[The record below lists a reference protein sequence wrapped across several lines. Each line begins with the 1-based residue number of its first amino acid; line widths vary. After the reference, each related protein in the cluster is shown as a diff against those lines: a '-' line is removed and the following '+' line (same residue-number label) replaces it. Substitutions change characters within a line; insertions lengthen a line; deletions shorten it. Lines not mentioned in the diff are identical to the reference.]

1 MSTSTMRILSDT
13 LSGMVRSRLAAV
25 LLALLM
31 AISACGGESR
41 AICAPT
47 DGRSVARIWNEVLLE
62 AVRADTPAP
71 TVHARNLFHT
81 SAAMWDA
88 WSAHT
93 GEGTA
98 VFLQLQRNEDDVAA
112 AEVALSHAAHAV
124 LTERYRNSVGGVES
138 LAAFDRTL
146 DELCLDPV
154 DADKSGPA
162 ADGRAIAAHILDA
175 TIDDGSFELDGYL
188 DLTYFPQNQ
197 PLLVAERGV
206 PVDAPD
212 SWQPLQLNESITQN
226 DQSQLVGLQSYIGPH
241 WGFVLP
247 FAMEPSDDGLPI
259 DPGAPPRLDQAE
271 DRDRLDRELIEVIRL
286 QAGLDERL
294 GEPIDISPATRG
306 NNTLGADDGSG
317 HSVNPITGAAYEAT
331 MVSSA
336 DYGRVVAE
344 YWADGPRSETP
355 PGHWNV
361 LANEVSDALATP
373 LMADDGAELTR
384 LQWDLRMYL
393 ALNGAMHD
401 AAIAA
406 WGAKRSYDSARP
418 ISLIRHR
425 AALGQSSEPDAA
437 AFHPDG
443 LPLVDGLIELVT
455 DDSADRHGDL
465 PAGTIAILAW
475 AGHPTLHG
483 SADEVRWIDGRTWVP
498 YQLDTFVTPSFP
510 GYVSG
515 HSTFS
520 RAGAVVLEALTG
532 SAYFPNGLGT
542 FTAPAGSLRFDD
554 GPATD
559 VTLQWATY
567 ADAADEAGRSRL
579 YGGIHISAD
588 DLEGRR
594 IGQVVGEASL
604 ALARSH
610 F

>member
-1 MSTSTMRILSDT
+1 MR
-13 LSGMVRSRLAAV
+13 RSRLAAV
-25 LLALLM
+25 VVSATVAL
-31 AISACGGESR
+31 SACGGG
-41 AICAPT
+41 ATAAVCAPE
-47 DGRSVARIWNEVLLE
+47 DGRSVARVWNEVLLE

-88 WSAHT
+88 SVAY
-93 GEGTA
+93 GDRGTS
-98 VFLQLQRNEDDVAA
+98 VFLELDRDPDPDAALVAI
-112 AEVALSHAAHAV
+112 SHAAHEV
-124 LTERYRNSVGGVES
+124 LSERYRNSVGGTQS
-138 LAAFDRTL
+138 LAAFDETL
-146 DELCLDPV
+146 AELCLDV
-154 DADKSGPA
+154 ADADDEGPA
-162 ADGRAIAAHILDA
+162 ADGRTIARHILDA
-175 TIDDGSFELDGYL
+175 TIDDGSLELDGYL
-188 DLTYFPQNQ
+188 DLTYFPANE
-197 PLLVAERGV
+197 PLRVAEVGV
-206 PVDAPD
+206 PVEAPD
-212 SWQPLQLNESITQN
+212 AWQPLQLNESITQN

-241 WGFVLP
+241 WGFVQP
-247 FAMEPSDDGLPI
+247 FAMPAAADGLPI
-259 DPGAPPRLDQAE
+259 DPGPPPRLDRPA
-271 DRDRLDRELIEVIRL
+271 DRDRLDAELIEVIRL
-286 QAGLDERL
+286 QSGLDERL
-294 GEPIDISPATRG
+294 GEPIDISPAAFG
-306 NNTLGADDGSG
+306 NNSLGADDGSG
-317 HSVNPITGAAYEAT
+317 HDGNPITGGAYT
-331 MVSSA
+331 PSIVSSA

-361 LANEVSDALATP
+361 LANEVSDALPAP
-373 LMADDGAELTR
+373 LTSAAGAELTR
-384 LQWDLRMYL
+384 LEWDLRLYL

-425 AALGQSSEPDAA
+425 AALGQSTDPDAD

-455 DDSADRHGDL
+455 TDSAERHGDL
-465 PAGTIAILAW
+465 APGTIALLAW
-475 AGHPTLHG
+475 AGHPTLHD
-483 SADEVRWIDGRTWVP
+483 SADDVRWIDGRTWVP

-520 RAGAVVLEALTG
+520 RAGAVVLEGLTG
-532 SAYFPNGLGT
+532 SAFFPDGLGT

-554 GPATD
+554 GPTTD
-559 VTLQWATY
+559 VTLQSGTY

-579 YGGIHISAD
+579 YGGIHIAAD
-588 DLEGRR
+588 DHEGRR
-594 IGQVVGEASL
+594 IGQRVGEDAL